1 MISVEQPLDKP
12 PDKPPERPAAEPM
25 HWDNHRGSLKLT
37 LYLAMAVSVFGLMT
51 LARGD
56 GGTLLVVGLAVLA
69 YTWFT
74 TPKQYLIYTDA
85 LVIVYG
91 RPRVRVIPFSQLS
104 HVERL
109 SLPIGDR
116 LRIRLVSGRRIMLST
131 RDIDTFHDRLDE
143 ALDNFHGLHSTE
155 RPTARDETPT
165 EETPSMDDREEGA
178 P

>member
-1 MISVEQPLDKP
+1 
-12 PDKPPERPAAEPM
+12 M
-25 HWDNHRGSLKLT
+25 HSDNHRGSLNLT
-37 LYLAMAVSVFGLMT
+37 LYLALGVV
-51 LARGD
+51 
-56 GGTLLVVGLAVLA
+56 VVGFLSGPAPQLIVIGLGVLA

-91 RPRVRVIPFSQLS
+91 RPRVRMIPFSQLS

-116 LRIRLVSGRRIMLST
+116 LRIRLVSGRRVMLSM
-131 RDIDTFHDRLDE
+131 RDTETFHDRLDE
-143 ALDNFHGLHSTE
+143 ALDNFHGIHSPE
-155 RPTARDETPT
+155 HPTTTDDTPT
-165 EETPSMDDREEGA
+165 EETPRLDDREESA

>member
-1 MISVEQPLDKP
+1 
-12 PDKPPERPAAEPM
+12 M
-25 HWDNHRGSLKLT
+25 HSDNHRGSLNLT
-37 LYLAMAVSVFGLMT
+37 LYLALGVV
-51 LARGD
+51 
-56 GGTLLVVGLAVLA
+56 VVGFLSGPAPQLIVIGLGVLA

-91 RPRVRVIPFSQLS
+91 RPRVRMIPFSQLS

-116 LRIRLVSGRRIMLST
+116 LRIRLVSGRRVMLSM
-131 RDIDTFHDRLDE
+131 RDTEPFHDRLDE
-143 ALDNFHGLHSTE
+143 ALDSIHGIHSPE
-155 RPTARDETPT
+155 HPTTTDDTPT
-165 EETPSMDDREEGA
+165 EETPRLDDREESA

>member
-1 MISVEQPLDKP
+1 
-12 PDKPPERPAAEPM
+12 M
-25 HWDNHRGSLKLT
+25 HSDNHRGSLNLT
-37 LYLAMAVSVFGLMT
+37 LYLALGVV
-51 LARGD
+51 
-56 GGTLLVVGLAVLA
+56 VVGFLSGPAPQLIVIGLGVLA

-91 RPRVRVIPFSQLS
+91 RPRVRMIPFSQLS

-116 LRIRLVSGRRIMLST
+116 LRIRLVSGRRIMLSM
-131 RDIDTFHDRLDE
+131 RDTETFHDRLDE
-143 ALDNFHGLHSTE
+143 ALDNFHGIHSPE
-155 RPTARDETPT
+155 HPTTAGDTPN
-165 EETPSMDDREEGA
+165 EETPRMDDREESA

>member
-1 MISVEQPLDKP
+1 
-12 PDKPPERPAAEPM
+12 M
-25 HWDNHRGSLKLT
+25 HSDNHRGSLNLT
-37 LYLAMAVSVFGLMT
+37 LYLALGVV
-51 LARGD
+51 
-56 GGTLLVVGLAVLA
+56 VVGFLSGPAPQLIVIGLGVLA

-91 RPRVRVIPFSQLS
+91 RPRVRMIPFSQLS

-116 LRIRLVSGRRIMLST
+116 LRIRLVSGRRIMLSM
-131 RDIDTFHDRLDE
+131 RDTETFHDRLDE
-143 ALDNFHGLHSTE
+143 ALDNFHGIHSPE
-155 RPTARDETPT
+155 HPTTTDDTPT
-165 EETPSMDDREEGA
+165 EETPRLDDREESA